1 MPSFDELLQEVQRVL
16 ERDGR
21 SSYRAL
27 KRRFELDDDYLEDI
41 KEELIVA
48 RGVARD
54 EDGRVLVWLPQG
66 AASTT
71 SHRWSSSPGTSLPP
85 PEHDTTLSEP
95 RTAPPLTE
103 ARVSLHP
110 AALEARSQPP
120 LGERRA
126 SLTPLSERR
135 QLTVMFCDLVSST
148 ELASRLDPE
157 EYGEILAGYHSKCAE
172 AILRYGGHIA
182 QYLGDGVHAYFGY
195 PLAQED
201 AANRAV
207 HAGLLI
213 LEHLR
218 RSATS
223 PQQTTKLAVR
233 IGIHT
238 GTVVMVDVGDAQH
251 IERMAMGDVPSV
263 AARVQGAAMINSI
276 AITPATRALLRDEF
290 MIEAVGVHALKG
302 LPKPLPLFR
311 VLGTSGAGIEAA
323 HSDVPQPPLFGRDAE
338 LGLLRSRFLE
348 AQKGAGQ
355 IVALSGEPGIGKSRV
370 LRAFRESLREHP
382 HTYWEIRC
390 SPYHSGTALYPLTEL
405 IRRHFFLREGEPERV
420 SLEKLRRGFANAGH
434 ASNALP
440 LLASLLSIGPLP
452 PEVASLT
459 RVQQRRKLIEMF
471 VAFFLERAQREPV
484 VLALDD
490 LHWSDPSTLEFLAV
504 LSDQVPAT
512 RVLLVAGFRPSFE
525 LQWQVRDRIT
535 MITLDRLTPAQAAAL
550 IDRVAR
556 GKRLPARLQ
565 AELLEKTDGVP
576 LFIEESTRMLLDSP
590 CVIEHDDHYELSDI
604 TRELGVPSSI
614 QDSLMARLDQLASAK
629 EVAQLAA
636 IIGRTFHYEL
646 IAALWATEDRLRLEL
661 SRLVQAGLLLQR
673 GLPPEAIF
681 SFKHALIQDVSYAS
695 TLKRVRRSTHSEVAK
710 LLLNKFPKI
719 AAAEPELIAH
729 HFSEAGMA
737 QEAVHH
743 WQRAADK
750 ALSAFA
756 NVEAVRH
763 LQRALSLLP
772 ALPAGPARDDLE
784 LALLSTLGPPLEA
797 TQGYSAPEV
806 KRVYERAYQLC
817 QSLEDPARKWAVLF
831 GTFFYHSTRGDGVAA
846 RIVGRE
852 LARLARYTNDPD
864 MRLELCIVQGH
875 ELWYGQLSLARSAF
889 ESALELYDN
898 LRHAGH
904 AAQYGQDPYVVAHAY
919 LSGITALQGEPESA
933 REHTRL
939 ALAHA
944 RRIEHPQSLG
954 FALVYA
960 STQAQLLGDY
970 AAARAYAEEVRVVA
984 AQHSLA
990 SWLASADVIQ
1000 GWAEVMI
1007 DGSNEG
1013 LARIQEGLRGW
1024 ELLGSKLWRTHQL
1037 GLLAEAYLCLKQP
1050 KRALEALAQA
1060 HTQLESN
1067 GERYYLAEL
1076 LRLEGEARI
1085 QLDPRAIADACGYF
1099 RRAQHIAREQG
1110 ARSFERRATE
1120 ALERY
1125 EPARRS
1131 ETELSALSRSDAN

>member
-1 MPSFDELLQEVQRVL
+1 MPSFDEVLQEVQRVL

-21 SSYRAL
+21 SSYRAI
-27 KRRFELDDDYLEDI
+27 KRRFEIDDEYLEDL

-54 EDGRVLVWLPQG
+54 EDGRVLVWVPPS
-66 AASTT
+66 AANANA
-71 SHRWSSSPGTSLPP
+71 HRWSGPAPANLSAPEPEPHTPP
-85 PEHDTTLSEP
+85 LRPASAPLTEP
-95 RTAPPLTE
+95 RTSLPPLTE
-103 ARVSLHP
+103 ARP
-110 AALEARSQPP
+110 SQPS
-120 LGERRA
+120 LG
-126 SLTPLSERR
+126 ERR

-157 EYGEILAGYHSKCAE
+157 EYGDILAAYHSKCAE

-201 AANRAV
+201 AATRAV

-213 LEHLR
+213 IEQLR
-218 RSATS
+218 RSTAGTL
-223 PQQTTKLAVR
+223 PATKLAVR
-233 IGIHT
+233 IGLHT
-238 GTVVMVDVGDAQH
+238 GTVVMNDVGAAQH
-251 IERMAMGDVPSV
+251 LERMAMGDVPNI
-263 AARVQGAAMINSI
+263 AARVQGAAPINAL
-276 AITPATRALLRDEF
+276 AITPATRGLLRDEF
-290 MIEAVGVHALKG
+290 VIEPLGVHALKG
-302 LPKPLPLFR
+302 VPKPLPLLR
-311 VLGTSGAGIEAA
+311 VIGTSVAALEASP
-323 HSDVPQPPLFGRDAE
+323 SDAPQPPLFGRDAE
-338 LGLLRSRFLE
+338 LSLLRSRFAE

-370 LRAFRESLREHP
+370 LRAFRDGLRETA

-390 SPYHSGTALYPLTEL
+390 SPYHTGKALYPLIDL

-420 SLEKLRRGFANAGH
+420 SLEKLRRGFTNAGH
-434 ASNALP
+434 ASSALP

-452 PEVASLT
+452 TEVASLT

-484 VLALDD
+484 VIALDD
-490 LHWSDPSTLEFLAV
+490 LHWADPSTLEFLAV
-504 LSDQVPAT
+504 LSEQVPAA
-512 RVLLVAGFRPSFE
+512 RVLLIAGFRPSFE

-535 MITLDRLTPAQAAAL
+535 VITLDRLSPAQSAAL
-550 IDRVAR
+550 IERVAH

-565 AELLEKTDGVP
+565 AELLDKTDGVP
-576 LFIEESTRMLLDSP
+576 LFIEESTRMLLDSAS
-590 CVIEHDDHYELSDI
+590 VIEHEDHYELSDI
-604 TRELGVPSSI
+604 SRELGVPSSI

-646 IAALWATEDRLRLEL
+646 IAALWATEDRLRIEL

-673 GLPPEAIF
+673 GLPPEAVF

-695 TLKRVRRSTHSEVAK
+695 TLKRMRRSTHSEVAK
-710 LLLNKFPKI
+710 LLVSKFPQI

-729 HFSEAGMA
+729 HFSEAGLT
-737 QEAVHH
+737 QEAVLH

-772 ALPAGPARDDLE
+772 SLPAGPARDDLE
-784 LALLSTLGPPLEA
+784 LTLLTTLGPPLIA

-817 QSLEDPARKWAVLF
+817 QSLDDAARKWSVLF
-831 GTFFYHSTRGDGVAA
+831 GTFFYHATRGDGIAA
-846 RIVGRE
+846 RSVGRE
-852 LARLARYTNDPD
+852 LARLARYTGDPD

-889 ESALELYDN
+889 ESALEQYDT

-904 AAQYGQDPYVVAHAY
+904 AAQYGQDPYVAAHAY
-919 LSGITALQGEPESA
+919 LAGITAIQGEADSA
-933 REHTRL
+933 REHTQL

-944 RRIEHPQSLG
+944 RRIEHPHSLG
-954 FALVYA
+954 YALAFA
-960 STQAQLLGDY
+960 SIQCQLLGDY
-970 AAARAYAEEVRVVA
+970 AGARAYAREQRELA
-984 AQHSLA
+984 SQHSLA
-990 SWLASADVIQ
+990 GWLANADILE
-1000 GWAEVMI
+1000 GWAEVMQ
-1007 DGSNEG
+1007 DGTSAG
-1013 LARIQEGLRGW
+1013 LARLQEGLRAW
-1024 ELLGSKLWRTHQL
+1024 ELLGSRLWRTHQL
-1037 GLLAEAYLCLKQP
+1037 GLLAECYLRLNQP
-1050 KRALEALAQA
+1050 KRALEALVQA
-1060 HTQLESN
+1060 HSQVEANS
-1067 GERYYLAEL
+1067 ERYYHAEL
-1076 LRLEGEARI
+1076 LRLEGEARL
-1085 QLDPRAIADACGYF
+1085 QLDPRALADACACF
-1099 RRAQHIAREQG
+1099 RRAVHVAREQG
-1110 ARSFERRATE
+1110 SRSFERRAAE

-1125 EPARRS
+1125 EPTRRS
-1131 ETELSALSRSDAN
+1131 ETELSRSDAN